1 MPAIH
6 LYLDSEIHVYQ
17 DARMKKK
24 KIQISAAESQVME
37 ALWHKAP
44 LTPEEIIA
52 ATANPNDWAPGT
64 VRTLIT
70 RLLRKGALAGARQE
84 GGYFYK
90 PLISR
95 ADYVR
100 CESQMLLDRL
110 FGGQVAP
117 LVAHFVSQQ
126 KLTTADIKKLRKL
139 IQELEE

>member
-1 MPAIH
+1 
-6 LYLDSEIHVYQ
+6 
-17 DARMKKK
+17 MKKK
-24 KIQISAAESQVME
+24 KTQISAAESQVME
-37 ALWHKAP
+37 ALWRKAP

-52 ATANPNDWAPGT
+52 ATAKPNDWGPGT

-70 RLLRKGALAGARQE
+70 RLLRKGALAGARQD

-100 CESQMLLDRL
+100 SESQMLLDRL

-117 LVAHFVSQQ
+117 LVVHFVSQQ

-139 IQELEE
+139 IEELEE